1 MLKEEI
7 IRLKDEIDRL
17 RKLPPPTPE
26 IKIME
31 RPYHQEQSV
40 HSYNSR
46 ADLPLNLRDDFDRI
60 VNEYKENLRDKFNR
74 DKTAMEEKL
83 ENEREK
89 LKQRIAKEKEELERR
104 LSEEKTRME
113 RDLDK
118 SRDDIEKEIE
128 RRLRTKQL
136 SESLVMQQQRFDE
149 ITRRIEEEEKKR
161 LDKLIEND
169 NKKYES
175 IIQDLTRE
183 NEGLKAKVQVL
194 EDNNNVLKNL
204 KEEGQQEVERLRK
217 AVQEL
222 KFVVESKHDYER
234 PRDTPGNTDYGPF
247 LMNML
252 QQQNNQQQNSQS
264 DDKDQVSSKA
274 HIEALNSERK
284 KLESLRNELQKQER
298 VIFI

>member
-17 RKLPPPTPE
+17 RKLPSPTPE

-60 VNEYKENLRDKFNR
+60 VNEYKENLKDKFNR

-217 AVQEL
+217 AVEEL